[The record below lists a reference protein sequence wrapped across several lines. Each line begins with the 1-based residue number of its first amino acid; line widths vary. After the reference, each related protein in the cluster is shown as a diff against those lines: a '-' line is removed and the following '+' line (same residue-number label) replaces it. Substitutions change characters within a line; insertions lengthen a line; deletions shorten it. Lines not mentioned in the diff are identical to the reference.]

1 VLANEGVGIA
11 PFHEFEDDVPADLK
25 DEIQKVRADLVTG
38 EITVS
43 GVLGTD

>member
-1 VLANEGVGIA
+1 
-11 PFHEFEDDVPADLK
+11 VPADLK

-38 EITVS
+38 EVSVS